1 MESRIFVQ
9 TARQNG
15 RTQVEDMY
23 FTAPYKIMRP
33 LYSGGHTDLILMAAS
48 AGLLA
53 GDSINAQYTFGDG
66 SDVSIRT
73 QGFEK
78 VFNTGDGQ
86 ARRHISIEAGEN
98 ARVCFLPQPVIPFAG
113 SDYRGSMTV
122 NLQKNSRFLC
132 ADVFTCGRTGCGERF
147 AMRRFENRLCVT
159 RDGKPVFAEHT
170 LVQPQARGYA
180 GLGQWQDFTHQGVLY
195 VYAPGKEKEILGFA
209 RQKDILS
216 DGIVGASRAVQGVC
230 VRALAMSG
238 DTLFRFFEQFEKLL

>member
-33 LYSGGHTDLILMAAS
+33 LYNGGHTDLILMAAS

-86 ARRHISIEAGEN
+86 ARRHIPVEVGEN
-98 ARVCFLPQPVIPFAG
+98 ARVCFLPPPVIPFAG

-147 AMRRFENRLCVT
+147 VMRRFENRLRVT
-159 RDGKPVFAEHT
+159 LDNRPVFAEHT
-170 LVQPQARGYA
+170 LVQPERRGYT
-180 GLGQWQDFTHQGVLY
+180 GLGSGRDLPIRACFMSMRPEKRTKSLALRGRRISCRTVSSVQAAPCRAY
-195 VYAPGKEKEILGFA
+195 V
-209 RQKDILS
+209 S
-216 DGIVGASRAVQGVC
+216 
-230 VRALAMSG
+230 VRWP
-238 DTLFRFFEQFEKLL
+238 

>member
-33 LYSGGHTDLILMAAS
+33 LYNGRHTDLILMAAS

-53 GDSINAQYTFGDG
+53 GDSIDAQYTFGDD
-66 SDVSIRT
+66 SDVSIRA

-78 VFNTGDGQ
+78 VFNTGNGQ
-86 ARRHISIEAGEN
+86 ACRKIAVEAGEN

-122 NLQKNSRFLC
+122 DLQKQPFFVRRCVHL
-132 ADVFTCGRTGCGERF
+132 RTNWLR
-147 AMRRFENRLCVT
+147 
-159 RDGKPVFAEHT
+159 
-170 LVQPQARGYA
+170 
-180 GLGQWQDFTHQGVLY
+180 
-195 VYAPGKEKEILGFA
+195 
-209 RQKDILS
+209 
-216 DGIVGASRAVQGVC
+216 
-230 VRALAMSG
+230 
-238 DTLFRFFEQFEKLL
+238 